1 MKHED
6 KAAVLGV
13 RAVDVGYFNVKY
25 TRGRQRVG
33 DSSRIEVGLFP
44 ALAPQLAVS
53 HGMGPGGMPGPETC
67 TVSVGGV
74 RYAVGAGAVFHTG
87 ASEPRPVDPDYGAT
101 DKYHALTLGAL
112 HHVTLDAPPEQAA
125 VIDLLVLGLPLNNY
139 ARHAAALAGRMR
151 GEHLLGTGHAGGA
164 RRVVVRKVHVM
175 VQPHGAL
182 CHFGAMRA
190 NLEGWTLVVDAG
202 GGTLDWFLAQGQQ
215 PNWKRSGAY
224 PRAMLHCA
232 YAVADCIDPAWR
244 HQYEVIEAIDR
255 ALRTGAAR
263 LRIGAREFPL
273 AAYRPAVDAVLQES
287 VKAMLETTGPLDA
300 VRRILLTGG
309 GAGVYHEYLARTLP
323 GLSGA
328 LELDQ
333 DPIFS
338 NVRGFQVCGEVLQQ
352 ARRGA

>member
-1 MKHED
+1 MKQD
-6 KAAVLGV
+6 GKPAIVGV

-25 TRGRQRVG
+25 TRGRKRVG

-44 ALAPQLAVS
+44 ALAPQLARG
-53 HGMGPGGMPGPETC
+53 HAAATGLPAPDTC

-74 RYAVGAGAVFHTG
+74 RYAVGAGAVYHTG
-87 ASEPRPVDPDYGAT
+87 PSEPRPIDPDYCAT

-112 HHVTLDAPPEQAA
+112 HHMTLESPPEQGT
-125 VIDLLVLGLPLNNY
+125 VLDLLVLGLPLNNY
-139 ARHAAALAGRMR
+139 ARHAAGLAERMR
-151 GEHLLGTGHAGGA
+151 GEHLVGVAGDA
-164 RRVVVRKVHVM
+164 RSRRVLVRKVHVM

-182 CHFGAMRA
+182 CHFGAMRTD
-190 NLEGWTLVVDAG
+190 LEGWTLVVDAG

-224 PRAMLHCA
+224 PKAMLHCA

-244 HQYEVIEAIDR
+244 HQYEVVEAIDR
-255 ALRTGAAR
+255 ALRGGATR
-263 LRIGAREFPL
+263 FRVGAREIPL

-287 VKAMLETTGPLDA
+287 VKAMLDATGPLDA

-309 GAGVYHEYLARTLP
+309 GAGVYREYLARTMPMLA
-323 GLSGA
+323 GA
-328 LELDQ
+328 LELDE
-333 DPIFS
+333 DPVFS

-352 ARRGA
+352 ARRTA